1 MRLPKVKNFDSLTAD
16 QQYEYK
22 MQALADGKISDI
34 YAIDQVSSLYRQQ
47 QLSKLGLN
55 PNLSYEQA
63 NTMLSFNKL
72 NQLAR
77 DNQLGM
83 EVKPLM
89 DLYGQNPEL
98 ASKLAEQLFSS
109 GYLTFD
115 EIDKRAKTPL
125 NEANE
130 GTDTKTGAEAFII
143 NLGTS
148 KRGILGDTKS
158 LDDYNPHAFNDYY
171 TEIKEGYKR
180 TSSGRLALEN
190 NPDKVEKDIL
200 QESRRRYLTDINKNI
215 FSDIQKEIDKYWDRE
230 ANQRGAEIKKQLD
243 DSDLGPLDSNNIS
256 KEFNTIVS
264 ARVDADGTEHKGSG
278 WYDGFKDSAFDDFNL
293 EKQKEVIAK
302 YQAYTEILGPQK
314 ADEWLNNTMQTW
326 VSDHQSAWQRTLNT
340 VNAFKNT
347 VVNQVITRPL
357 SFGVAGLAK
366 IYDWEI
372 TGIANLLGA
381 NVGGTVFGD
390 IASILSTGR
399 DQRGRT
405 AEEAGLGAL
414 GENGSLFW
422 LRGDYL
428 NKVDQYNTWLRD
440 EQQRAEVNGGISDNM
455 QYVLKPGQNSPDF
468 WSMGN
473 VQDILGMT
481 SQIVG
486 QGISLWLAGGG
497 KGFTT
502 LAQLVGKDGAK
513 ALLSKEAANT
523 CIAGFKEA
531 TITGAPIAQSYA
543 YNTYKQVY
551 DGAMNMAMENLENEA
566 RKDFM
571 SQVSSDKY
579 IEERQRAYQES
590 LSPKGNIESGLS
602 FNIDTEENRKQFYQE
617 YDQRKLNETIQKYKD
632 SRQSDINAIVQGA
645 AADAWMTSFVGE
657 YAKYGLLN
665 AALQPLKVLKS
676 PNQVIQSE
684 LRTNAYGKLTQS
696 ATGKFIREAVPLF
709 GVKKWATLNPKI
721 LGTYNVARNAVVA
734 GGLSNYTDE
743 MVTGFATGFGL
754 SKFNSEYMRA
764 YDPDAYAETWHGGN
778 ALGEFM
784 DAIGSGISGGIQ
796 AGLTEQAWHAFEIG
810 AIGGILAPRLQGRKE
825 MRDKYSAQNAEELAR
840 TGNKKINPWKRF
852 RQTFNTWVTGAVG
865 EYEAT
870 RFGLKESRAQ
880 VKAYNE
886 AIDQRDELFT
896 ELATLQS
903 TILDGKAAQVNN
915 DFSAAANAQDAIA
928 MKIAANQHALSTNPL
943 HQVSNQQRQSDV
955 AQLAY
960 IAQGAVSNEEK
971 ERLISEAINAS
982 QQGKQGP
989 VTQEMKD
996 QTWKEIQETAKRT
1009 SQFVRDYHEEEQR
1022 LLQLDASFAKVEN
1035 YPILAQRAELIA
1047 QQKRLT
1053 RDIEEFSNRSGLQ
1066 VKADSRG
1073 KYGEMNLSQK
1083 ESLQEAIQETQSKLL
1098 EQKAELADKLHDLE
1112 EQLKSATDE
1121 KTKEDLSN
1129 KILKQRASIR
1139 ATDRHISELNNSEE
1153 AINNSE
1159 LLAASSGISQD
1170 ATILQDML
1178 ANPEQYSEAQQA
1190 EIEKLRSQIGPQ
1202 GETYVTEM
1210 AKMQDQLRDNEYAIQ
1225 SIQKAPQDF
1234 LGFRTMLGAS
1244 RQDARNRAIY
1254 NQELA
1259 NAYSTIAG
1267 QNDDI
1272 IGISAALSFTPEQ
1285 FSGFQSAYPGLS
1297 PLVSAYS
1304 KVNQAFNSIKSL
1316 LDDSITGKDILE
1328 NIRNLIGNDHEYI
1341 RDNGDQGV
1349 VDMLEFLKSIST
1361 QNPAKVKALNDL
1373 ITDFKRISSIEQS
1386 TTAYS
1391 EYKVKQLYERSK
1403 EEADQLVETLKKAQQ
1418 QEQKEALEQEET
1430 EEIPDMASMENE
1442 TEEAIDLEGTE
1453 GGKAQAEPEKKPV
1466 QEAPEA
1472 AETPAE
1478 TSAEG
1483 LPEGV
1488 TRNSEGNIETMSTE
1502 QQAEQLGLTETKAD
1516 SMIDDSAPVAQETTE
1531 QQEEVHGCFFNP
1543 YESQA
1548 LKAGELVPFT
1558 DSHVYNWLSKEGV
1571 NLGAIIDDELSHILK
1586 VNPKVQLMKV
1596 KRAGDDYNV
1605 SSNIFLV
1612 VEYTDKVSKHHLPE
1626 NGGVITSNG
1635 KQYLIVGTMWNTKS
1649 QDGTEV
1655 ANLMQT
1661 TRNNLQKKGVEFF
1674 DSNPNER
1681 FYVDPVMNTEV
1692 TTFYSG
1698 HIIHTIDGDTST
1710 HTISELLDEYNRTHA
1725 KADQME
1731 MSDLG
1736 FGVITMKEGFYTVG
1750 PIDVAK
1756 AKKHKPQRYSN
1767 PNKYGQ
1773 VYVLVPAANGEI
1785 VPIFINPI
1793 VLSEMKDGQLKTQI
1807 DTQIIPQLLSENYHD
1822 REQAISNLC
1831 QILCITGSITNPD
1844 GKGILIGK
1852 ENIPTVSLVNGKS
1865 VISTY
1870 QLRDGR
1876 IYKDGQEVTRE
1887 HFKQDLYKLNP
1898 RVNLS
1903 LSGLDTQTNLQAFL
1917 RYEEAGALTTDAAKL
1932 GTFGG
1937 KYYVAPINPATGQ
1950 PMRTEQKAQPI
1961 EVSSD
1966 YSKAS
1971 AAPVMLPVGGQT
1983 YVFRNGKWVNQK
1995 DGKAVTDNAELAQ
2008 IAWAQKVQNGEASLA
2023 LRQGSYDYYIAGIE
2037 TSNPVVVAYNTK
2049 TRSYERVVQAFADQI
2064 VAERRAELERNRA
2077 DAEAKKQLES
2087 RQPVEEAPDIKQV
2100 IDQEAQEDVAESQ
2113 QPNTQDKTQ
2122 DVEVS
2127 TTENIKP
2134 TNVESFLSS
2143 IQGPQMYFGAIAKNN
2158 QLGYTKVVPEDSARM
2173 LGKVEDNK
2181 VILVPISNVPNVI
2194 GSDYYKN
2201 SFEVLHE
2208 EQSGNQLYV
2217 IKPAVATQQGEKFVV
2232 EKKGVIVIANSEQ
2245 EATKIYNKYHH
2256 TKQES
2261 TIQKEAATE
2270 QRQAQQELARVEE
2283 ALNSPEVKLWSDNPN
2298 DNVIMTTTYGG
2309 FSSPMKD
2316 SRLWRTAIDYRE
2328 ALKLKEGGTF
2338 RDKFRVVYKGKND
2351 ITYVEKLNAKDG
2363 EVKSAIVVPTSGRSG
2378 DNYTLHFYTT
2388 LDTASRRLII
2398 DKLID
2403 MKGAHSEELMNA
2415 ALMLMQSGNN
2425 LSYLQ
2430 YRDQRLLNELKSKA
2444 SGNNTQASPAK
2455 QKNDFELKQS
2465 KKQDKQSIESMLD
2478 NFSDEAV
2485 MEQVD
2490 KIYSIVEAK
2499 IADAKAG
2506 KLDQAHT
2513 EKWINFDISN
2523 LQSELERIGIQTD
2536 NIEDVESWID
2546 NLENCE

>member
-278 WYDGFKDSAFDDFNL
+278 WYDSFKDSAFDDFNL

-326 VSDHQSAWQRTLNT
+326 VSDHQSAWQRTFNT

-405 AEEAGLGAL
+405 AEEAGLGTL

-468 WSMGN
+468 WSVGN

-531 TITGAPIAQSYA
+531 TVTGAPIAQSYA

-696 ATGKFIREAVPLF
+696 ATGKFINREAVPLF

-1022 LLQLDASFAKVEN
+1022 LLQLDTSFAKVEN
-1035 YPILAQRAELIA
+1035 YPILTQRAELVA

-1259 NAYSTIAG
+1259 NAYSTIAR

-1328 NIRNLIGNDHEYI
+1328 NVRNLIGNDHEYI

-1391 EYKVKQLYERSK
+1391 EYKFKQLYERSK

-1442 TEEAIDLEGTE
+1442 TEEAIDLEGAE

-1472 AETPAE
+1472 AEAPAE

-1488 TRNSEGNIETMSTE
+1488 TRNSEGNIETMSIE
-1502 QQAEQLGLTETKAD
+1502 QQAEQLGLTEAKAD

-1586 VNPKVQLMKV
+1586 VNPKVQLMQV

-1649 QDGTEV
+1649 QDGTEA

-1692 TTFYSG
+1692 TTFNSG
-1698 HIIHTIDGDTST
+1698 HIVNTVNGETST

-1731 MSDLG
+1731 ITDLG

-1876 IYKDGQEVTRE
+1876 IYKDGQEVTKE
-1887 HFKQDLYKLNP
+1887 HFKKDLYQLNP

-1950 PMRTEQKAQPI
+1950 PMRTEQKAQPV

-1971 AAPVMLPVGGQT
+1971 ATPVMLPVGGQT

-1995 DGKAVTDNAELAQ
+1995 DGKAVTDNAELVQ
-2008 IAWAQKVQNGEASLA
+2008 IAWAQKVRNGEVSLA

-2087 RQPVEEAPDIKQV
+2087 RQPVEEAPETSQPSESPQARQSGYNIDDVLNSILKLAEENKEVHPNLPSSVRSAIGMSASVPLIVSKVKQLNSV
-2100 IDQEAQEDVAESQ
+2100 ISKDQFTD
-2113 QPNTQDKTQ
+2113 D
-2122 DVEVS
+2122 D
-2127 TTENIKP
+2127 
-2134 TNVESFLSS
+2134 
-2143 IQGPQMYFGAIAKNN
+2143 IAKI
-2158 QLGYTKVVPEDSARM
+2158 DS
-2173 LGKVEDNK
+2173 LLD
-2181 VILVPISNVPNVI
+2181 
-2194 GSDYYKN
+2194 D
-2201 SFEVLHE
+2201 
-2208 EQSGNQLYV
+2208 
-2217 IKPAVATQQGEKFVV
+2217 
-2232 EKKGVIVIANSEQ
+2232 
-2245 EATKIYNKYHH
+2245 IYG
-2256 TKQES
+2256 
-2261 TIQKEAATE
+2261 
-2270 QRQAQQELARVEE
+2270 
-2283 ALNSPEVKLWSDNPN
+2283 ALNSLIAAHN
-2298 DNVIMTTTYGG
+2298 G
-2309 FSSPMKD
+2309 
-2316 SRLWRTAIDYRE
+2316 
-2328 ALKLKEGGTF
+2328 
-2338 RDKFRVVYKGKND
+2338 GKNSN
-2351 ITYVEKLNAKDG
+2351 IAETAVAKLAREVAQIVGKQLEGYPNRRLEVVKKLATKQGRSAELNRSNYDQYKLYIDG
-2363 EVKSAIVVPTSGRSG
+2363 EF
-2378 DNYTLHFYTT
+2378 LW
-2388 LDTASRRLII
+2388 LAS
-2398 DKLID
+2398 
-2403 MKGAHSEELMNA
+2403 
-2415 ALMLMQSGNN
+2415 
-2425 LSYLQ
+2425 Y
-2430 YRDQRLLNELKSKA
+2430 Y
-2444 SGNNTQASPAK
+2444 NTQSSPAK

-2513 EKWINFDISN
+2513 EKWINFDTSN

>member
-1 MRLPKVKNFDSLTAD
+1 MRLPKIKNFDSLTAD

-130 GTDTKTGAEAFII
+130 GADTKTGAEAFII

-264 ARVDADGTEHKGSG
+264 ARIDADGTKHKGSG
-278 WYDGFKDSAFDDFNL
+278 WYDNFKDSAFDDFDL
-293 EKQKEVIAK
+293 KKQKEVIAK

-326 VSDHQSAWQRTLNT
+326 VSDHQSAWQRTFNT

-381 NVGGTVFGD
+381 NVGGTIFGD

-405 AEEAGLGAL
+405 AEEAGLGTL

-486 QGISLWLAGGG
+486 QATSLWLTGGG

-502 LAQLVGKDGAK
+502 LAKLVGKDGAK

-696 ATGKFIREAVPLF
+696 ATGKFINREAVPLF

-960 IAQGAVSNEEK
+960 IAQGAVTNEEK
-971 ERLISEAINAS
+971 ERLISEAINTS

-1035 YPILAQRAELIA
+1035 YPILAQRAELVA

-1083 ESLQEAIQETQSKLL
+1083 ESLQEAIQETQSRLL

-1112 EQLKSATDE
+1112 EQLKSTTDE

-1190 EIEKLRSQIGPQ
+1190 EIEELRSQIGPQ

-1267 QNDDI
+1267 QNNDI

-1391 EYKVKQLYERSK
+1391 EYKIKQLYERSK

-1418 QEQKEALEQEET
+1418 QEQKEAPEQEKT

-1472 AETPAE
+1472 AEAPAE

-1488 TRNSEGNIETMSTE
+1488 TRNSEGNIETMSIE

-1558 DSHVYNWLSKEGV
+1558 DGPVYNWLSKEGV

-1586 VNPKVQLMKV
+1586 VNPKVQLMQV

-1605 SSNIFLV
+1605 SSSIFLV

-1635 KQYLIVGTMWNTKS
+1635 KRYLIVGTMWNTKS
-1649 QDGTEV
+1649 QDGTEA

-1692 TTFYSG
+1692 TTFNSG
-1698 HIIHTIDGDTST
+1698 HVVNTVNGETST

-1887 HFKQDLYKLNP
+1887 HFKQDLYRLNP

-1917 RYEEAGALTTDAAKL
+1917 RYEEAGALTTDSAKL

-1950 PMRTEQKAQPI
+1950 PMRTEQKAQPV

-1971 AAPVMLPVGGQT
+1971 ATPVMLPVGGQT

-1995 DGKAVTDNAELAQ
+1995 DGKAVTDNAELVQ
-2008 IAWAQKVQNGEASLA
+2008 IAWAQKVRNGEASLA

-2064 VAERRAELERNRA
+2064 IAERRAEIEKQRA
-2077 DAEAKKQLES
+2077 DTEAKKQLES
-2087 RQPVEEAPDIKQV
+2087 RQPVEEAPKTSQPSESPQARQSGYN
-2100 IDQEAQEDVAESQ
+2100 IDDVL
-2113 QPNTQDKTQ
+2113 N
-2122 DVEVS
+2122 
-2127 TTENIKP
+2127 
-2134 TNVESFLSS
+2134 SFLKLAEENKEVHPNLPSS
-2143 IQGPQMYFGAIAKNN
+2143 VRSAIGMSASVPLIVNKVKQLNSIISKDQFTDDDIAKI
-2158 QLGYTKVVPEDSARM
+2158 DSLLDDIYGA
-2173 LGKVEDNK
+2173 LNTLIAAHNG
-2181 VILVPISNVPNVI
+2181 
-2194 GSDYYKN
+2194 GKN
-2201 SFEVLHE
+2201 SNMAET
-2208 EQSGNQLYV
+2208 
-2217 IKPAVATQQGEKFVV
+2217 AVAKLAMEVAQIVGKQLEGYSNRRLEVVKKIAAEQGRS
-2232 EKKGVIVIANSEQ
+2232 A
-2245 EATKIYNKYHH
+2245 
-2256 TKQES
+2256 
-2261 TIQKEAATE
+2261 
-2270 QRQAQQELARVEE
+2270 ELNR
-2283 ALNSPEVKLWSDNPN
+2283 S
-2298 DNVIMTTTYGG
+2298 
-2309 FSSPMKD
+2309 KD
-2316 SRLWRTAIDYRE
+2316 SQHKLYIDGNFLW
-2328 ALKLKEGGTF
+2328 L
-2338 RDKFRVVYKGKND
+2338 
-2351 ITYVEKLNAKDG
+2351 
-2363 EVKSAIVVPTSGRSG
+2363 
-2378 DNYTLHFYTT
+2378 
-2388 LDTASRRLII
+2388 AS
-2398 DKLID
+2398 
-2403 MKGAHSEELMNA
+2403 
-2415 ALMLMQSGNN
+2415 
-2425 LSYLQ
+2425 Y
-2430 YRDQRLLNELKSKA
+2430 Y
-2444 SGNNTQASPAK
+2444 NTQASPAK

-2465 KKQDKQSIESMLD
+2465 KKQDKQSIESMLN

-2513 EKWINFDISN
+2513 EKWINFDTSN

>member
-1 MRLPKVKNFDSLTAD
+1 MRLPKIKNFDSLTAD

-405 AEEAGLGAL
+405 AEEAGLGTL

-531 TITGAPIAQSYA
+531 TVTGAPIAQSYA

-696 ATGKFIREAVPLF
+696 ATGKFINREAVPLF

-1035 YPILAQRAELIA
+1035 YPILAQRAELVA

-1083 ESLQEAIQETQSKLL
+1083 ESLQGAIQETQSKLL

-1121 KTKEDLSN
+1121 KTKENLSN

-1316 LDDSITGKDILE
+1316 LDDSITSKDILE

-1472 AETPAE
+1472 AEAPAE

-1488 TRNSEGNIETMSTE
+1488 TRNSEGNIETMSVE

-1586 VNPKVQLMKV
+1586 VNPKVQLMQV

-1865 VISTY
+1865 IISTY

-1887 HFKQDLYKLNP
+1887 HFKQDLYQLNP

-1950 PMRTEQKAQPI
+1950 PMRTEQKAQPV

-1971 AAPVMLPVGGQT
+1971 ATPVMLPVGGQT

-1995 DGKAVTDNAELAQ
+1995 DGKAVTDNAELVQ
-2008 IAWAQKVQNGEASLA
+2008 IAWAQKVQNGEAPLA
-2023 LRQGSYDYYIAGIE
+2023 LRQGSYDYYIADIE

-2064 VAERRAELERNRA
+2064 IAERRAELERNRA

-2134 TNVESFLSS
+2134 TNVESF
-2143 IQGPQMYFGAIAKNN
+2143 
-2158 QLGYTKVVPEDSARM
+2158 
-2173 LGKVEDNK
+2173 
-2181 VILVPISNVPNVI
+2181 
-2194 GSDYYKN
+2194 
-2201 SFEVLHE
+2201 
-2208 EQSGNQLYV
+2208 
-2217 IKPAVATQQGEKFVV
+2217 
-2232 EKKGVIVIANSEQ
+2232 
-2245 EATKIYNKYHH
+2245 
-2256 TKQES
+2256 
-2261 TIQKEAATE
+2261 TE
-2270 QRQAQQELARVEE
+2270 QRQAQQKLARVEE
-2283 ALNSPEVKLWSDNPN
+2283 ALNSPEVKLWSDNPW
-2298 DNVIMTTTYGG
+2298 DNVTITRTYNG
-2309 FSSPMKD
+2309 FQEPIKN
-2316 SRLWRTAIDYRE
+2316 SRLYNTAYDYRN
-2328 ALKLKEGGTF
+2328 ALISKAGTTLYNGT
-2338 RDKFRVVYKGKND
+2338 KVVYKDREGN
-2351 ITYVEKLNAKDG
+2351 TYVEFPNAKDG
-2363 EVKSAIVVPTSGRSG
+2363 EVKSAIVFPSWGGRGG
-2378 DNYTLHFYTT
+2378 DNFTVHFYKT
-2388 LDTASRRLII
+2388 LT
-2398 DKLID
+2398 
-2403 MKGAHSEELMNA
+2403 SEERDTIISSVMDNRNRKDMVEYLNYV
-2415 ALMLMQSGNN
+2415 LQHTNDN
-2425 LSYLQ
+2425 LLYLR
-2430 YRDQRLLNELKSKA
+2430 YRDQKLLNELKSKA

-2465 KKQDKQSIESMLD
+2465 KKQDKQSIESMLN

-2513 EKWINFDISN
+2513 EKWINFDTSN

>member
-98 ASKLAEQLFSS
+98 ASKLADQLFSS

-215 FSDIQKEIDKYWDRE
+215 FSDIQKEIDKYWDGE

-278 WYDGFKDSAFDDFNL
+278 WYDGFKDSAFDDFDL

-326 VSDHQSAWQRTLNT
+326 VSDHQSAWQRTFNT

-381 NVGGTVFGD
+381 NVGGTALGD
-390 IASILSTGR
+390 VASILETGR

-405 AEEAGLGAL
+405 PEEAGFGRTL

-428 NKVDQYNTWLRD
+428 SKVDQYNTWNRQ
-440 EQQRAEVNGGISDNM
+440 EQQRAEANGGVSDNM

-473 VQDILGMT
+473 LQDVLGMT
-481 SQIVG
+481 SQITG
-486 QGISLWLAGGG
+486 QVAALYLYGGG
-497 KGFTT
+497 GNFTS
-502 LAQLVGKDGAK
+502 LASQVGKNGAK
-513 ALLSKEAANT
+513 ALLTREAAST
-523 CIAGFKEA
+523 CIAGLKEA
-531 TITGAPIAQSYA
+531 TITAAPIAQSYA
-543 YNTYKQVY
+543 YGAYKQVY
-551 DGAMNMAMENLENEA
+551 DGAMQMAMENLENEA

-645 AADAWMTSFVGE
+645 AADTWMTSFTGE
-657 YAKYGLLN
+657 YLKYGMLN
-665 AALQPLKVLKS
+665 AVLQPLKVLKS

-696 ATGKFIREAVPLF
+696 ATGKFINREAVPLF

-1035 YPILAQRAELIA
+1035 YPILTQRAELVA

-1098 EQKAELADKLHDLE
+1098 EQKAESADKLHDLE

-1121 KTKEDLSN
+1121 KAKEDLSN

-1259 NAYSTIAG
+1259 NAYSTIAS

-1316 LDDSITGKDILE
+1316 LDDSLTGKDILE

-1349 VDMLEFLKSIST
+1349 VDMLEFLKSINA
-1361 QNPAKVKALNDL
+1361 QNPTKVKALNDL

-1472 AETPAE
+1472 AEAPAE

-1488 TRNSEGNIETMSTE
+1488 TRNSEGNIETMSIE

-1558 DSHVYNWLSKEGV
+1558 DGPVYNWLSKEGV

-1586 VNPKVQLMKV
+1586 VNPKVQLMQV
-1596 KRAGDDYNV
+1596 KRAGDDYNA

-1612 VEYTDKVSKHHLPE
+1612 IEYTDKVSKHHLPE

-1635 KQYLIVGTMWNTKS
+1635 KQYLIVGTMWNTQS
-1649 QDGTEV
+1649 QDGTEA

-1661 TRNNLQKKGVEFF
+1661 TRDNLQKKGVEFF

-1692 TTFYSG
+1692 TTFNSG
-1698 HIIHTIDGDTST
+1698 HIVNTVNGETST

-1756 AKKHKPQRYSN
+1756 AKKHKPQKYSN
-1767 PNKYGQ
+1767 PGKYGQ

-1844 GKGILIGK
+1844 GKGVLIGK

-1887 HFKQDLYKLNP
+1887 HFKQDLYQLNP

-1950 PMRTEQKAQPI
+1950 PMRTEQKAQPV

-1971 AAPVMLPVGGQT
+1971 ATPVMLPVGGQT

-1995 DGKAVTDNAELAQ
+1995 DGKAVTDNAELVQ

-2064 VAERRAELERNRA
+2064 VAERRAEIEKQRA
-2077 DAEAKKQLES
+2077 DEEASKQLEQYTTVVEVAPS
-2087 RQPVEEAPDIKQV
+2087 EEVIESPVEAVDEATSEQEPEIIIQTQTEPIKQGQV
-2100 IDQEAQEDVAESQ
+2100 
-2113 QPNTQDKTQ
+2113 
-2122 DVEVS
+2122 
-2127 TTENIKP
+2127 KP
-2134 TNVESFLSS
+2134 TSLS
-2143 IQGPQMYFGAIAKNN
+2143 QFMKGQKVMYFGPTVNN
-2158 QLGYTKVVPEDSARM
+2158 YSLGYVKQSSQEDARI
-2173 LGKVEDNK
+2173 LGRKEGDKIVLTPINH
-2181 VILVPISNVPNVI
+2181 VGTLVS
-2194 GSDYYKN
+2194 SDYYKVN
-2201 SFEVLHE
+2201 FEILRDQKSTEVGSTIFL
-2208 EQSGNQLYV
+2208 
-2217 IKPAVATQQGEKFVV
+2217 IKPAIAAQQGEKFIVQEKGIVV
-2232 EKKGVIVIANSEQ
+2232 VANSEQ
-2245 EATKIYNKYHH
+2245 DAARIYNDYYPS
-2256 TKQES
+2256 TAKQTQQIES
-2261 TIQKEAATE
+2261 T
-2270 QRQAQQELARVEE
+2270 
-2283 ALNSPEVKLWSDNPN
+2283 
-2298 DNVIMTTTYGG
+2298 
-2309 FSSPMKD
+2309 
-2316 SRLWRTAIDYRE
+2316 
-2328 ALKLKEGGTF
+2328 
-2338 RDKFRVVYKGKND
+2338 
-2351 ITYVEKLNAKDG
+2351 
-2363 EVKSAIVVPTSGRSG
+2363 
-2378 DNYTLHFYTT
+2378 
-2388 LDTASRRLII
+2388 
-2398 DKLID
+2398 
-2403 MKGAHSEELMNA
+2403 
-2415 ALMLMQSGNN
+2415 
-2425 LSYLQ
+2425 
-2430 YRDQRLLNELKSKA
+2430 
-2444 SGNNTQASPAK
+2444 K

-2478 NFSDEAV
+2478 NFSDGAV

-2513 EKWINFDISN
+2513 EKWINFDTSN

>member
-278 WYDGFKDSAFDDFNL
+278 WYDSFKDSAFDDFNL

-326 VSDHQSAWQRTLNT
+326 VSDHQSAWQRTFNT

-405 AEEAGLGAL
+405 AEEAGLGTL

-468 WSMGN
+468 WSVGN

-531 TITGAPIAQSYA
+531 TVTGAPIAQSYA

-696 ATGKFIREAVPLF
+696 ATGKFINREAVPLF

-865 EYEAT
+865 EYEAA

-1035 YPILAQRAELIA
+1035 YPILTQRAELVA

-1259 NAYSTIAG
+1259 NAYSTIAR

-1391 EYKVKQLYERSK
+1391 EYKFKQLYERSK

-1472 AETPAE
+1472 AEAPAE

-1488 TRNSEGNIETMSTE
+1488 TRNSEGNIETMSIE

-1586 VNPKVQLMKV
+1586 VNPKVQLMQV

-1649 QDGTEV
+1649 QDGTEA

-1692 TTFYSG
+1692 TTFNSG
-1698 HIIHTIDGDTST
+1698 HVVNTVNGETGT

-1876 IYKDGQEVTRE
+1876 IYKDGQEVTKE
-1887 HFKQDLYKLNP
+1887 HFKKDLYQLNP

-1950 PMRTEQKAQPI
+1950 PMRTEQKAQPV

-1971 AAPVMLPVGGQT
+1971 ATPVMLPVGGQT

-1995 DGKAVTDNAELAQ
+1995 DGKAVTDNAELTQ

-2087 RQPVEEAPDIKQV
+2087 RQPVEEAPETSQPSESPQARQSGYNIDDVLNSILKLAEENKEVHPNLPSSVRSAIGMSASVPLIVSKVKQLNSV
-2100 IDQEAQEDVAESQ
+2100 ISKDQFTD
-2113 QPNTQDKTQ
+2113 D
-2122 DVEVS
+2122 D
-2127 TTENIKP
+2127 
-2134 TNVESFLSS
+2134 
-2143 IQGPQMYFGAIAKNN
+2143 IAKI
-2158 QLGYTKVVPEDSARM
+2158 DS
-2173 LGKVEDNK
+2173 LLD
-2181 VILVPISNVPNVI
+2181 
-2194 GSDYYKN
+2194 D
-2201 SFEVLHE
+2201 
-2208 EQSGNQLYV
+2208 
-2217 IKPAVATQQGEKFVV
+2217 
-2232 EKKGVIVIANSEQ
+2232 
-2245 EATKIYNKYHH
+2245 IYG
-2256 TKQES
+2256 
-2261 TIQKEAATE
+2261 
-2270 QRQAQQELARVEE
+2270 
-2283 ALNSPEVKLWSDNPN
+2283 ALNSLIAAHN
-2298 DNVIMTTTYGG
+2298 G
-2309 FSSPMKD
+2309 
-2316 SRLWRTAIDYRE
+2316 
-2328 ALKLKEGGTF
+2328 
-2338 RDKFRVVYKGKND
+2338 GKNSN
-2351 ITYVEKLNAKDG
+2351 IAETAVAKLAREVAQIVGKQLEGYPNRRLEVVKKLATKQGRSAELNRSNYDQYKLYIDG
-2363 EVKSAIVVPTSGRSG
+2363 EF
-2378 DNYTLHFYTT
+2378 LW
-2388 LDTASRRLII
+2388 LAS
-2398 DKLID
+2398 
-2403 MKGAHSEELMNA
+2403 
-2415 ALMLMQSGNN
+2415 
-2425 LSYLQ
+2425 Y
-2430 YRDQRLLNELKSKA
+2430 Y
-2444 SGNNTQASPAK
+2444 NTQSSPAK

-2513 EKWINFDISN
+2513 EKWINFDTSN

>member
-109 GYLTFD
+109 GYLTAN
-115 EIDKRAKTPL
+115 EINKRAETPL
-125 NEANE
+125 SESGYEGGQGWNTFYKAAGDFLGKIPFAGGAN
-130 GTDTKTGAEAFII
+130 KA
-143 NLGTS
+143 
-148 KRGILGDTKS
+148 ILGKIHELDEDKKS
-158 LDDYNPHAFNDYY
+158 LKDYDSKAFKYY
-171 TEIKEGYKR
+171 YDQVQEEKEKASTGEVPEEDIYKEAR
-180 TSSGRLALEN
+180 
-190 NPDKVEKDIL
+190 K
-200 QESRRRYLTDINKNI
+200 RYLLAQNKNI
-215 FSDIQKEIDKYWDRE
+215 YKDIQTQIDNYYTSEVEAATPELEKAISQMSPEELVTQLYGKGAVSLLGAPDAKGRPITPFDIFAQGSDETIETADGSRTIHHPGSNYWREFKDTSVFDNFTDADKNKMMAKYLAYKGLFGEDKANQYLETAMQTYVANNRGWGKAIADVAGGIGTTAGLIIPEALVGIGGLGYDVLGAVLPDNYGGNWAKNQASIMLTGRDLQGREVSVPTWDNTDPLNWLGSRLNLGYLHKVSQYKNWDIEQIRKAE
-230 ANQRGAEIKKQLD
+230 ANGGVSKDAMYIVDPTEGTKWWQDGLDMLDMGGQAIGQMALAYLTSGASLEANAAATMGRAAAAMRVATEVATVTAPIA
-243 DSDLGPLDSNNIS
+243 
-256 KEFNTIVS
+256 S
-264 ARVDADGTEHKGSG
+264 AYAVGAANE
-278 WYDGFKDSAFDDFNL
+278 
-293 EKQKEVIAK
+293 
-302 YQAYTEILGPQK
+302 AY
-314 ADEWLNNTMQTW
+314 N
-326 VSDHQSAWQRTLNT
+326 NT
-340 VNAFKNT
+340 VNSSREMAY
-347 VVNQVITRPL
+347 NQAAEQFMQISQTEEYQKQRKEAVDKYFNQKGR
-357 SFGVAGLAK
+357 VGL
-366 IYDWEI
+366 D
-372 TGIANLLGA
+372 
-381 NVGGTVFGD
+381 GTVYPAPFD
-390 IASILSTGR
+390 SPEAR
-399 DQRGRT
+399 KQQ
-405 AEEAGLGAL
+405 EEYYDSQYIEDLANKLI
-414 GENGSLFW
+414 GERSQ
-422 LRGDYL
+422 
-428 NKVDQYNTWLRD
+428 K
-440 EQQRAEVNGGISDNM
+440 
-455 QYVLKPGQNSPDF
+455 
-468 WSMGN
+468 
-473 VQDILGMT
+473 T
-481 SQIVG
+481 SQI
-486 QGISLWLAGGG
+486 
-497 KGFTT
+497 
-502 LAQLVGKDGAK
+502 AQNS
-513 ALLSKEAANT
+513 ALLAYRTSASIEA
-523 CIAGFKEA
+523 
-531 TITGAPIAQSYA
+531 
-543 YNTYKQVY
+543 
-551 DGAMNMAMENLENEA
+551 L
-566 RKDFM
+566 
-571 SQVSSDKY
+571 
-579 IEERQRAYQES
+579 
-590 LSPKGNIESGLS
+590 
-602 FNIDTEENRKQFYQE
+602 
-617 YDQRKLNETIQKYKD
+617 
-632 SRQSDINAIVQGA
+632 
-645 AADAWMTSFVGE
+645 
-657 YAKYGLLN
+657 KYGYTTAMFGSWKLSNNANKLLEQN
-665 AALQPLKVLKS
+665 LGVK
-676 PNQVIQSE
+676 
-684 LRTNAYGKLTQS
+684 TYGKLTQGT
-696 ATGKFIREAVPLF
+696 TGKFTREGIHPLGIKKLTLKTPNQIAAWKTAESAIVGG
-709 GVKKWATLNPKI
+709 GV
-721 LGTYNVARNAVVA
+721 
-734 GGLSNYTDE
+734 SNYTDD
-743 MVTGFATGFGL
+743 VTTGLAVGL
-754 SKFNSEYMRA
+754 SLGYSNSSLLREFDPQAYADTWYGDSEAARALHILGSGIQGANDMIRSGQPWHSFYIGVGGSFLGAGYRFRGKDQIRQQYAQQNAQYEAETGKKISKNTKFWQGVDTYTQTLWSTFTEAKRGVKELDQNIKVYNETLDKRKDALNEIASMRQGIIQRRHAQNQMSFSNATLQSDILATKLIAIQHSLESNPLRGLDKQKFNSEISELYDIANDNVSAEKKEDLIQSA
-764 YDPDAYAETWHGGN
+764 YGAREQDKSKPLTQQRKDEIWEDIKANAKRFSEFSSDYYEAVDQFKHQDASFEDPSNW
-778 ALGEFM
+778 ALLHQK
-784 DAIGSGISGGIQ
+784 SQIQ
-796 AGLTEQAWHAFEIG
+796 AQAKRIQRDIDNLSNEIGITVDTQVTDRTQGELTEE
-810 AIGGILAPRLQGRKE
+810 GR
-825 MRDKYSAQNAEELAR
+825 
-840 TGNKKINPWKRF
+840 
-852 RQTFNTWVTGAVG
+852 
-865 EYEAT
+865 
-870 RFGLKESRAQ
+870 
-880 VKAYNE
+880 
-886 AIDQRDELFT
+886 
-896 ELATLQS
+896 QS
-903 TILDGKAAQVNN
+903 SIKAAQE
-915 DFSAAANAQDAIA
+915 AIE
-928 MKIAANQHALSTNPL
+928 ALK
-943 HQVSNQQRQSDV
+943 
-955 AQLAY
+955 
-960 IAQGAVSNEEK
+960 K
-971 ERLISEAINAS
+971 ERQEA
-982 QQGKQGP
+982 Q
-989 VTQEMKD
+989 
-996 QTWKEIQETAKRT
+996 
-1009 SQFVRDYHEEEQR
+1009 
-1022 LLQLDASFAKVEN
+1022 KV
-1035 YPILAQRAELIA
+1035 
-1047 QQKRLT
+1047 
-1053 RDIEEFSNRSGLQ
+1053 IEE
-1066 VKADSRG
+1066 
-1073 KYGEMNLSQK
+1073 LSQK
-1083 ESLQEAIQETQSKLL
+1083 ESLTKEEG
-1098 EQKAELADKLHDLE
+1098 
-1112 EQLKSATDE
+1112 EQLTKQEVLSTKADRAIPRLEAEIDNLE
-1121 KTKEDLSN
+1121 KGSSIARAESGLTTNVIQLHNMLSRPGLYTKE
-1129 KILKQRASIR
+1129 
-1139 ATDRHISELNNSEE
+1139 
-1153 AINNSE
+1153 
-1159 LLAASSGISQD
+1159 
-1170 ATILQDML
+1170 
-1178 ANPEQYSEAQQA
+1178 QQA
-1190 EIEKLRSQIGPQ
+1190 EINKVKTKIGEK
-1202 GETYVTEM
+1202 GELYVEEM
-1210 AKMQDQLRDNEYAIQ
+1210 AMMQDQLNEMNDAQ
-1225 SIQKAPQDF
+1225 ESLDANPRAFQVLVAGLQDVRESMGQKAIYKAQLQTRFNYLKGLPKEE
-1234 LGFRTMLGAS
+1234 LGSSSAVALDSKQFD
-1244 RQDARNRAIY
+1244 QFIKENP
-1254 NQELA
+1254 ELA
-1259 NAYSTIAG
+1259 ES
-1267 QNDDI
+1267 
-1272 IGISAALSFTPEQ
+1272 LTPYKQ
-1285 FSGFQSAYPGLS
+1285 MNTA
-1297 PLVSAYS
+1297 VS
-1304 KVNQAFNSIKSL
+1304 NIFSL
-1316 LDDSITGKDILE
+1316 LKEYSQSGTVDEATKRDILT
-1328 NIRNLIGNDHEYI
+1328 NVQSLGLQDSEYLLN
-1341 RDNGDQGV
+1341 NGDQGV

-1442 TEEAIDLEGTE
+1442 TEEAIDLEGAE
-1453 GGKAQAEPEKKPV
+1453 GGKAQTEPEKKPV

-1472 AETPAE
+1472 AEAPAE

-1488 TRNSEGNIETMSTE
+1488 TRNSEGNIETMSIE
-1502 QQAEQLGLTETKAD
+1502 QQAEQLGLTEAKAD

-1586 VNPKVQLMKV
+1586 VNPKVQLMQV

-1612 VEYTDKVSKHHLPE
+1612 VEYTDKVAKHHLPE

-1649 QDGTEV
+1649 QDGTEA

-1692 TTFYSG
+1692 TTFNSG
-1698 HIIHTIDGDTST
+1698 HIVNTVNGETST

-1731 MSDLG
+1731 ITDLG

-1844 GKGILIGK
+1844 GKGVLIGK

-1876 IYKDGQEVTRE
+1876 IYKDGQEVTKE
-1887 HFKQDLYKLNP
+1887 HFKKDLYQLNP

-1950 PMRTEQKAQPI
+1950 PMRTEQKAQPV

-1971 AAPVMLPVGGQT
+1971 ATPVMLPVGGQT

-1995 DGKAVTDNAELAQ
+1995 DGKAVTDNAELTQ

-2087 RQPVEEAPDIKQV
+2087 RQPVEEAPETSQPSESPQARQSGYNIDDVLNSILKLAEENKEVHPNLPSSVRSAIGMSASVPLIVSKVKQLNSV
-2100 IDQEAQEDVAESQ
+2100 ISKDQFTD
-2113 QPNTQDKTQ
+2113 D
-2122 DVEVS
+2122 D
-2127 TTENIKP
+2127 
-2134 TNVESFLSS
+2134 
-2143 IQGPQMYFGAIAKNN
+2143 IAKI
-2158 QLGYTKVVPEDSARM
+2158 DS
-2173 LGKVEDNK
+2173 LLD
-2181 VILVPISNVPNVI
+2181 
-2194 GSDYYKN
+2194 D
-2201 SFEVLHE
+2201 
-2208 EQSGNQLYV
+2208 
-2217 IKPAVATQQGEKFVV
+2217 
-2232 EKKGVIVIANSEQ
+2232 
-2245 EATKIYNKYHH
+2245 IYG
-2256 TKQES
+2256 
-2261 TIQKEAATE
+2261 
-2270 QRQAQQELARVEE
+2270 
-2283 ALNSPEVKLWSDNPN
+2283 ALNSLIAAHN
-2298 DNVIMTTTYGG
+2298 G
-2309 FSSPMKD
+2309 
-2316 SRLWRTAIDYRE
+2316 
-2328 ALKLKEGGTF
+2328 
-2338 RDKFRVVYKGKND
+2338 GKNSN
-2351 ITYVEKLNAKDG
+2351 IAETAVAKLAREVAQIVGKQLEGYPNRRLEVVKKLATKQGRSAELNRSNYDQYKLYIDG
-2363 EVKSAIVVPTSGRSG
+2363 EF
-2378 DNYTLHFYTT
+2378 LW
-2388 LDTASRRLII
+2388 LAS
-2398 DKLID
+2398 
-2403 MKGAHSEELMNA
+2403 
-2415 ALMLMQSGNN
+2415 
-2425 LSYLQ
+2425 Y
-2430 YRDQRLLNELKSKA
+2430 Y
-2444 SGNNTQASPAK
+2444 NTQSSPAK

-2513 EKWINFDISN
+2513 EKWINFDTSN